1 MSLNQRR
8 REVDCLQ
15 TSLLPN
21 HKLNILSKKLPCWEC
36 VSEEVLDSETKTDE
50 QLVDNKAKLSQY
62 GMLYDHLPSVCLS
75 LDVTGLILS
84 INQFGANSLGYT
96 PEQLVKQPFLQLFA
110 QSEQPRLIDEFKN
123 LLTNKS
129 KDVFECV
136 DVRLNCPHSSIKW
149 VKILWRLISDDYQ
162 DPVIL
167 MVCEDVTNY
176 IGHGELGIGNWEEL
190 SSPVP
195 NLVDD
200 DQQRLAEEV
209 LITEKRDIQEEFIS
223 AVSHELRTPLTNMK
237 MAIQMLG
244 IALCKENQ
252 LLGDTE
258 NSKVACYF
266 EILNNECDRE
276 INLINNFLDL
286 KRLETNSQPW
296 LLETIHIEEWLRQ
309 VVEKF
314 KQQHFRLCQQNLS
327 LTIAS
332 PLPPLRCNSLSL
344 ERIVIELLT
353 NACKFSPPDAAIT
366 ISVGLKGNKIFLQV
380 INFGVEIPSNELP
393 RIFDKFYRIPSN
405 DPTKQG
411 GVGLGLTLAQKLTKQ
426 LGGTITVESQSNRTC
441 FTLVVNSH

>member
-1 MSLNQRR
+1 
-8 REVDCLQ
+8 
-15 TSLLPN
+15 
-21 HKLNILSKKLPCWEC
+21 
-36 VSEEVLDSETKTDE
+36 
-50 QLVDNKAKLSQY
+50 
-62 GMLYDHLPSVCLS
+62 
-75 LDVTGLILS
+75 
-84 INQFGANSLGYT
+84 
-96 PEQLVKQPFLQLFA
+96 
-110 QSEQPRLIDEFKN
+110 
-123 LLTNKS
+123 
-129 KDVFECV
+129 
-136 DVRLNCPHSSIKW
+136 
-149 VKILWRLISDDYQ
+149 
-162 DPVIL
+162 